1 MPLIYG
7 KTLMSTVKDNI
18 IAKLSRHITRKEG
31 FTAAQ
36 IFFKY
41 FREKYKTVDNLIQ
54 LIRDIAWVVT
64 SANQVVRILNEF
76 MCTLQDYLC
85 HEKKKMY
92 MYKYTIK
99 SKRRWIR
106 KKSQWN
112 VVTGKK
118 DRRKSVTATFVNL
131 IHQRDGYIAMKFV
144 ESLDMDTP
152 IYTVHENCISTARH
166 CEKFPDFYLDVFIKM
181 RSPLLIINQLKKLEA
196 PFIPGAH

>member
-18 IAKLSRHITRKEG
+18 IAKLSRHRTRKEG

-41 FREKYKTVDNLIQ
+41 FREKYKTVDNFIQ

-99 SKRRWIR
+99 
-106 KKSQWN
+106 
-112 VVTGKK
+112 
-118 DRRKSVTATFVNL
+118 
-131 IHQRDGYIAMKFV
+131 
-144 ESLDMDTP
+144 
-152 IYTVHENCISTARH
+152 
-166 CEKFPDFYLDVFIKM
+166 
-181 RSPLLIINQLKKLEA
+181 
-196 PFIPGAH
+196 

>member
-85 HEKKKMY
+85 HEKKNVYVQVYDKVKKKMD
-92 MYKYTIK
+92 
-99 SKRRWIR
+99 
-106 KKSQWN
+106 KKKI
-112 VVTGKK
+112 TMECC
-118 DRRKSVTATFVNL
+118 DR
-131 IHQRDGYIAMKFV
+131 
-144 ESLDMDTP
+144 
-152 IYTVHENCISTARH
+152 
-166 CEKFPDFYLDVFIKM
+166 
-181 RSPLLIINQLKKLEA
+181 
-196 PFIPGAH
+196 